1 MYTFIKP
8 NTFLDRYIKYCNE
21 LVDSPNEYHILNGLT
36 LLSSVAHMFC
46 FRGLARDRLN
56 LWTLTL
62 GFSSISRRSTSLF
75 ISKDLLEKVDPKL
88 IGPGKFTEEGLYDYF
103 NILPPI
109 DKKVKRTKEQIE
121 ADAYLVMSLSDER
134 KPGTLFF
141 SEFGALLKGLEKKD
155 YNAGL
160 KGFLSD
166 LFDNSGLQKR
176 NLSNGKLAIIN
187 PYICIIGSSSKDW
200 LEEAIKHNDITG
212 GFLTRFIIYVDHGTN
227 DKWKSPFELVSKDTE
242 KFEQLRNHLAT
253 INEFR
258 GNQNI
263 EIASDAKIIFDDWA
277 QEIEFAVRE
286 GILSQEEGTEN
297 TTLFARKV
305 HHAKKMAALFAL
317 SRQVDE
323 GTLSNGVEIQVE
335 DVNNAIECI
344 SFFEEKSI
352 GYLKSLNK
360 PAPLHAWFERLELII
375 KNAGK
380 EGTTRTELL
389 TKTKLTSLQIG
400 KELEVL
406 MNPEDRRVTTI
417 FGSTSGRPVTKY
429 VHTDFFK
436 DSPHSL
442 SEYIKKYG

>member
-1 MYTFIKP
+1 MYSFLKP

-36 LLSSVAHMFC
+36 LLSSVAHGFC
-46 FRGLARDRLN
+46 FRGLARDRVN

-62 GFSSISRRSTSLF
+62 GYSSISRRSTSLF
-75 ISKDLLEKVDPKL
+75 VAKELLEKVDPKL

-103 NILPPI
+103 NICPPV
-109 DKKVKRTKEQIE
+109 DKKKKRTKEEME
-121 ADAYLVMSLSDER
+121 ADTYLVMSLSDER

-242 KFEQLRNHLAT
+242 KFEHLRNHLAA

-258 GNQNI
+258 GNQSI
-263 EIASDAKIIFDDWA
+263 EIAPDAKEMFDSWA
-277 QEIEFAVRE
+277 KEIEFAIRE
-286 GILSQEEGTEN
+286 GILSNEEGTEN

-323 GTLSNGVEIQVE
+323 ATLSSGVIIQL
-335 DVNNAIECI
+335 DDINNAIECI

-352 GYLKSLNK
+352 GYLKALNK
-360 PAPLHAWFERLELII
+360 PAPINSPSERLEVVLKQAKAGLTRNELRTAVRMSAMQLQNELAALMDTEDCRVVKEI
-375 KNAGK
+375 KPNEAGR
-380 EGTTRTELL
+380 TTT
-389 TKTKLTSLQIG
+389 
-400 KELEVL
+400 V
-406 MNPEDRRVTTI
+406 
-417 FGSTSGRPVTKY
+417 
-429 VHTDFFK
+429 
-436 DSPHSL
+436 
-442 SEYIKKYG
+442 YIHIDNIVKK